1 MARVVDTSVL
11 FALEQGGRD
20 VDDILAVP
28 RENPTFVTAIT
39 VSELL
44 IGLHRT
50 QGGRNHLLRMA
61 FIDSVIARTTV
72 LPFDLE
78 CARVHAEITARL
90 MSQGQPIGINDTLI
104 GAIAPAHGHSVLTI
118 NSKHFE
124 RIPGL
129 VVERPV
135 WSQ

>member
-11 FALEQGGRD
+11 IALERGGID

-28 RENPTFVTAIT
+28 RDDPTFVTAIT

-44 IGLHRT
+44 VGLHRT
-50 QGGRNHLLRMA
+50 PIGRIQLLRKA
-61 FIDSVIARTTV
+61 FIDSVIERTTV

-78 CARVHAEITARL
+78 CARLHAEITAYL
-90 MSQGQPIGINDTLI
+90 MSRGQPIGINDTLI
-104 GAIAPAHGHSVLTI
+104 GAIALTHGHSVLTT
-118 NSKHFE
+118 NPKHLE

-129 VVERPV
+129 IVERPT
-135 WSQ
+135 WSE

>member
-11 FALEQGGRD
+11 IALERGGMD
-20 VDDILAVP
+20 VNDILAVP
-28 RENPTFVTAIT
+28 REDLTFITAIT

-44 IGLHRT
+44 VGLHRARIGRT
-50 QGGRNHLLRMA
+50 QQLREK

-78 CARVHAEITARL
+78 CARVYAEISAHL
-90 MSQGQPIGINDTLI
+90 MSHGQPIGIHDTMI
-104 GAIAPAHGHSVLTI
+104 GAIAVTHGHSVLTI
-118 NSKHFE
+118 NPKHFE

-129 VVERPV
+129 VVEQPV
-135 WSQ
+135 WS

>member
-11 FALEQGGRD
+11 IALERGSLD
-20 VDDILAVP
+20 VNDILAVP
-28 RENPTFVTAIT
+28 REDPTLVTAIT

-44 IGLHRT
+44 VGLLRARSGRT
-50 QGGRNHLLRMA
+50 QQLRKT
-61 FIDSVIARTTV
+61 FVDIVIARTIV

-78 CARVHAEITARL
+78 CAGIHAGITAQL

-104 GAIAPAHGHSVLTI
+104 GAIALTHGHSVLTT
-118 NSKHFE
+118 NPKHFE

-129 VVERPV
+129 VVERPT
-135 WSQ
+135 WTD